1 MDRRKFLKAGIVGS
15 VATGLATIPAE
26 SKAITGAK
34 NKEPIPGA
42 LGMLYDSTLCVGCQ
56 ACVVECQ
63 HVNQATRNPQG
74 EQTFSNNDKLSPYT
88 RNVIQVWSGGDGVNK
103 DQPENGYAY
112 VKKQCMHCV
121 DPNCVS
127 VCPVQALTKNPK
139 TGIVSYDP
147 DICTGCRY
155 CMVGCPFDV
164 PKYEYDNP
172 FGQITKCELCNQKG
186 VERIDHGKLPGCCDV
201 CPTGAIIFGS
211 REDLLEEARRRLT
224 ALRGTEFYY
233 PRQHVNS
240 SDRYKGTV
248 PRYLQYIYG
257 EKEAGGTQVL
267 MIAGVP
273 YENFGLP
280 KLEELSTGAR
290 AGHLQHFLY
299 RGMVLPLVA
308 LAGLSVI
315 TYRNMHEKEIE
326 LNRRARMIAKKQM
339 EEDEEKHHG

>member
-1 MDRRKFLKAGIVGS
+1 MNRRKFFK
-15 VATGLATIPAE
+15 TGLAGMAAVGLGQTATPAY
-26 SKAITGAK
+26 ALGAK

-63 HVNQATRNPQG
+63 NVNNTMVNPKG
-74 EQTFSNNDKLSPYT
+74 EQTYSDNDKLSPYT
-88 RNVIQVWSGGDGVNK
+88 RNVIQVWSSGTGTNK
-103 DQPENGYAY
+103 DRIQDGYAY

-127 VCPVQALTKNPK
+127 VCPVQALTKDPK
-139 TGIVSYDP
+139 TGIVGYDP

-155 CMVGCPFDV
+155 CMVACPFDV
-164 PKYEYDNP
+164 PKYDYDNP
-172 FGQITKCELCNQKG
+172 VGQISKCELCNQKG
-186 VERIDHGKLPGCCDV
+186 LKRIDQGKLPGCCDV

-211 REDLLEEARRRLT
+211 REDLLEEAHRRLG
-224 ALRGTEFYY
+224 ALRGSDYDY

-240 SDRYKGTV
+240 QDRYRATV

-273 YENFGLP
+273 YENLGMPHLD
-280 KLEELSTGAR
+280 ELSTGAR
-290 AGHLQHFLY
+290 AEHLQHFLY
-299 RGMVLPLVA
+299 RGMILPLAA

-315 TYRNMHEKEIE
+315 TYRNMHEKELAE
-326 LNRRARMIAKKQM
+326 SRRARMIAKKQI
-339 EEDEEKHHG
+339 EDEEKHDHE